1 MGRATLRALVSP
13 SQRRDR
19 APPTQQQSRCPA
31 TRIARGPEAVFFV
44 LATDEHGDTHMATTF
59 WQGRSS
65 DAAPAGSSFWSAG
78 HRPTLIAAF
87 LYFDLAFMVWVILG
101 PLAPEIARTLHLT
114 AAQKGLMVATPTLA
128 GAVLRLVNGLLVD
141 RIGPKRSG
149 AISQLIVIG
158 GLLSAWLLG
167 VDSFGG
173 TLVLGVIL
181 GFAGASFAIALPLA
195 SRWYPAEHQGKA
207 MGIAGMGNS
216 GTVFASLFA
225 PMLAK
230 LFGWNAV
237 LGLACIPL
245 AIVFVAYMILAK
257 DAPNA
262 PAPKRFAAYLE
273 PLKIGDAWWM
283 MLFYSVT
290 FGGFVGLAA
299 SLPIYFTDRFGLTTV
314 MAGYATAACV
324 FAGSLV
330 RPIGGTVADAIGGVK
345 ALSVVYIVAALALAG
360 VSGAPT
366 VETALGLF
374 VVAMLALG
382 AGNGA
387 VFQLVPQR
395 FAAEIGVMT
404 GLVGMAG
411 GIGGFYLASSL
422 GFAKQL
428 TGSFAP
434 GFLIFAALALVA
446 FACLTAVKGRWRSTW
461 DAAARGVRI

>member
-1 MGRATLRALVSP
+1 
-13 SQRRDR
+13 
-19 APPTQQQSRCPA
+19 
-31 TRIARGPEAVFFV
+31 
-44 LATDEHGDTHMATTF
+44 MATAY
-59 WQGRSS
+59 WQDGTADS
-65 DAAPAGSSFWSAG
+65 AGSSFWSAG

-87 LYFDLAFMVWVILG
+87 LYFDLAFMVWVLLG
-101 PLAPEIARTLHLT
+101 PLGPEIARTLHLT

-128 GAVLRLVNGLLVD
+128 GAFLRLANGLLVD

-149 AISQLIVIG
+149 AISQLIVIA
-158 GLLSAWLLG
+158 GLLTAYLTG
-167 VDSFGG
+167 VNSFGG
-173 TLVLGVIL
+173 TLALGVIL

-195 SRWYPAEHQGKA
+195 SRWYPPEHQGKA

-216 GTVFASLFA
+216 GTVLASLFA

-245 AIVFVAYMILAK
+245 TVVFVVYLVLAK

-262 PAPKRFAAYLE
+262 PAPKRFVDYLQ
-273 PLKIGDAWWM
+273 PLKTADAWWL

-299 SLPIYFTDRFGLTTV
+299 SLPIYFTDQFGLTTV
-314 MAGYATAACV
+314 MAGYCTAACV

-330 RPIGGTVADAIGGVK
+330 RPLGGALADRIGGVRT
-345 ALSVVYIVAALALAG
+345 LSAVYLVAAAALAG

-366 VETALGLF
+366 LASALGLF

-382 AGNGA
+382 TGNGA

-395 FAAEIGVMT
+395 FRAEIGVMT

-434 GFLIFAALALVA
+434 GFLIFAGLALVA
-446 FACLTAVKGRWRSTW
+446 VAALTAIKARWRATW
-461 DAAARGVRI
+461 AAAAAGIRI